1 MATEWYLLHPP
12 YSQTSG
18 FEDDVM
24 DFSKDAFLE
33 ALDSPLALIVEYCN
47 ADLSLCK
54 SIKAIIQNSV
64 QDTKLNA
71 FTRHILT
78 SIGTCKA
85 GNYIKY
91 KNRYW
96 LIVGLVDD
104 NGMYEKA
111 VLKLC
116 NWKMTWLNKNGKV
129 VERWANIESASQY
142 NNGQRNISYKG
153 YALYTIRT
161 DQLLI
166 CMPDDEECLM
176 LDSGKRFVIDKRIDV
191 YERNIANDINSDTS
205 FKLITYQLTRN
216 DSVLYN
222 YIDSGHYEILVTQD
236 EQHDGDGFYRIGNK
250 GYWLCLESEHE
261 EEIQDIFTNSESN
274 ESIVSHKI
282 VYDSDKIYLGLGAS
296 EFTAMFYDEN
306 GNTIDGEAEWVIS
319 CDFQDKM
326 DIDYINN
333 TIVIDVNDYS
343 LLNKSFELYFND
355 DESTKIKVQIVGLI

>member
-24 DFSKDAFLE
+24 DFSKNAFSE

-47 ADLSLCK
+47 ADLSSCK

-71 FTRHILT
+71 FTRHILI

-116 NWKMTWLNKNGKV
+116 NWKMTWLNKDGKV

-142 NNGQRNISYKG
+142 NNGQRNVSYKG
-153 YALYTIRT
+153 NALYTIRT

-166 CMPDDEECLM
+166 CMPDDDECLM
-176 LDSGKRFVIDKRIDV
+176 LDSEKRFIIDKRINV
-191 YERNIANDINSDTS
+191 YERSIGNDVKVDTS
-205 FKLITYQLTRN
+205 YKLITYQLTRN

-236 EQHDGDGFYRIGNK
+236 EQHSKDGYYRIGNN
-250 GYWLCLESEHE
+250 GYWVCLESEHGE
-261 EEIQDIFTNSESN
+261 SEIDTPSEDHDS
-274 ESIVSHKI
+274 ETIVSKKI
-282 VYDSDKIYLGLGAS
+282 VCDSDKVYLGLGAS

-306 GNTIDGEAEWVIS
+306 GNAIDGDAQWTIV
-319 CDFQDKM
+319 CDFQEKM

-333 TIVIDVNDYS
+333 TIVIAVNDYS
-343 LLNKSFELYFND
+343 LLNKSFELFINN
-355 DESTKIKVQIVGLI
+355 DESTKINVQIVGLI